1 MPLPHFRLKCSV
13 EKGKRAFWQM
23 YLFTYWP
30 SENMSE
36 WPGQLTHCMRK
47 SFTRSNL
54 AVRKLPTISIVIL
67 KVKVEKRASKPRA
80 MSVARFVY
88 TACN

>member
-1 MPLPHFRLKCSV
+1 
-13 EKGKRAFWQM
+13 
-23 YLFTYWP
+23 
-30 SENMSE
+30 MSE

-67 KVKVEKRASKPRA
+67 KVKVEKHASKPQA
-80 MSVARFVY
+80 MSMLDLCTQRELGW
-88 TACN
+88 TSLCK

>member
-1 MPLPHFRLKCSV
+1 
-13 EKGKRAFWQM
+13 
-23 YLFTYWP
+23 
-30 SENMSE
+30 MSE
-36 WPGQLTHCMRK
+36 WPGQLTHCTRK

-80 MSVARFVY
+80 MSVARGEAWY
-88 TACN
+88 TLLAHAHYIFHKKLCALPCLYAEDYTSIQSFL